1 VKQLVESSN
10 MKSMIKTLLASAAL
24 VGIASNAWSLDAAA
38 AKTLAAQKACL
49 GCHAVDK
56 KLVGPSYQDVAA
68 KYKGMAPQKLA
79 AAIKAG
85 GGGKWGP
92 IPMPPQPTLTDAQA
106 ELLAAWILAG
116 APQ

>member
-1 VKQLVESSN
+1 MNQK
-10 MKSMIKTLLASAAL
+10 IKTVLASVAL
-24 VGIASNAWSLDAAA
+24 VGAASSAWSLDAAA

-56 KLVGPSYQDVAA
+56 KLVGPSYQEVAA
-68 KYKGMAPQKLA
+68 KYKGMAPKQLA
-79 AAIKAG
+79 TSIKAG

-92 IPMPPQPTLTDAQA
+92 IPMPPQPSLTDAQA